1 MKKLQLP
8 QPDSSLTYFLF
19 DYPDQTNV
27 IAGILMS
34 LNDHG
39 WGNQPGG
46 GKRGGGNQGP
56 PDLEELWRD
65 FNRRLS
71 GLFGNKGGS
80 GDGGGGGDTGNR
92 MPSISPRQFGG
103 GIGIVLMLV
112 AVVWLGS
119 SFYIV
124 DASQRGVVLQFGR
137 FKESTEPGLR
147 WRLPWPIQTHEIVNL
162 TGVRTVEV
170 GYRGSDKNKVL
181 KEALMLTDD
190 ENIVSVQFAV
200 QYLLKDPKAYLF
212 NNRHPDDTV
221 MQAAETAIREVVG
234 KNKMDFVLYEGRDQ
248 IAANTQKLIQDILD
262 RYETGIQVRSV
273 SMQSTQPPEQVQAA
287 FDDAVKAG
295 QDRER
300 HKNEGQAYANDVIP
314 RARGAASRL
323 MEEATGYRQRIIVT
337 AEGDASRFKQVLTEY
352 SKAPEVTRSRMYLE
366 TVQQVYANTSKVMI
380 DAKGQGN
387 LLYLPLDKLMQAA
400 GATVAAPAAA
410 ETAAVPRGV
419 LPGPTVATPETP
431 PQTERSAPGDAR
443 GRGNL
448 GSRERGER

>member
-1 MKKLQLP
+1 
-8 QPDSSLTYFLF
+8 
-19 DYPDQTNV
+19 
-27 IAGILMS
+27 MS

-46 GKRGGGNQGP
+46 GKRGGNQGP

-71 GLFGNKGGS
+71 GIFGKK
-80 GDGGGGGDTGNR
+80 GGGGDGDNGGGK
-92 MPSISPRQFGG
+92 MPSISPQQFGG
-103 GIGIVLMLV
+103 GISIIVALV
-112 AVVWLGS
+112 AVVWLASG
-119 SFYIV
+119 FYIV
-124 DASQRGVVLQFGR
+124 DASQRGVVLQFGAY
-137 FKESTEPGLR
+137 KETTEPGLR
-147 WRLPWPIQTHEIVNL
+147 WRLPWPIQSNEIVNL

-170 GYRGSDKNKVL
+170 GYRGSEKNKVN

-212 NNRHPDDTV
+212 TNRHPDDTV

-234 KNKMDFVLYEGRDQ
+234 KSKMDFVLYEGRDQ

-273 SMQSTQPPEQVQAA
+273 SMQGTQPPEQVQAA

-314 RARGAASRL
+314 KARGTASRL
-323 MEEATGYRQRIIVT
+323 AEEASGYRQRMIAT
-337 AEGDASRFKQVLTEY
+337 AEGDASRFKQILVEY
-352 SKAPEVTRSRMYLE
+352 NKAPEVTRSRLYLE
-366 TVQQVYANTSKVMI
+366 TVQQVYANTSKIMV
-380 DAKGQGN
+380 DAKSGGN

-400 GATVAAPAAA
+400 GTATAAAPEEASVAG
-410 ETAAVPRGV
+410 PRTV
-419 LPGPTVATPETP
+419 LPTPAAGLIP
-431 PQTERSAPGDAR
+431 PQMERTVPGDAR
-443 GRGNL
+443 TRDSLN
-448 GSRERGER
+448 SRERGDR